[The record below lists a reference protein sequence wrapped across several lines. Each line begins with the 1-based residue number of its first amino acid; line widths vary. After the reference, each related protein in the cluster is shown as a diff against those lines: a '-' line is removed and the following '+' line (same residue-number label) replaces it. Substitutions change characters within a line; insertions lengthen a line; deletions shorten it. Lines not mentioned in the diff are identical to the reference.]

1 MCYVWKLVSKMCYLL
16 FNIASN
22 VARFGTIYISSP
34 FANCLCNILYMYI
47 SICIFCQCDNIFFL
61 NQALVKKKAFMHVLN
76 SNASP
81 PYYRKICE
89 KLLSK
94 TNFHFRKIFQNK
106 FLALV
111 NYILLSIIII

>member
-1 MCYVWKLVSKMCYLL
+1 MYGNWFQKCVIYCSILPQMLLYSVLFTFLLRLQIVCVIFCICTYVY
-16 FNIASN
+16 
-22 VARFGTIYISSP
+22 
-34 FANCLCNILYMYI
+34 
-47 SICIFCQCDNIFFL
+47 ICIFYQCDNIFFL

>member
-22 VARFGTIYISSP
+22 VAIFGTIYISSP